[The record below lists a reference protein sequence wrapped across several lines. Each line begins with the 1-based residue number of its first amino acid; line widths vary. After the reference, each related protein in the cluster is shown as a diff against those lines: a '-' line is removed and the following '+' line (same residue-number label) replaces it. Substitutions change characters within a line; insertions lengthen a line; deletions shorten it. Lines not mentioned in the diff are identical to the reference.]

1 MLADDQATMRDAMR
15 NLLMLSTDVV
25 SVALANDGAQAILLG
40 REGGLD
46 VAVLDIQ
53 MPVMS
58 GMRAL
63 EALQRERPSLPVV
76 MLSTSTDAYTVQQC
90 LKLGAI
96 GFVSKLS
103 ASDELVAAV
112 RAVAVGTAYLCRIV
126 RASLA
131 ASGDYVPRL
140 MTCSDTVT

>member
-90 LKLGAI
+90 LKLGAF

-112 RAVAVGTAYLCRIV
+112 RAVAAGET
-126 RASLA
+126 
-131 ASGDYVPRL
+131 
-140 MTCSDTVT
+140 